1 MVMVPV
7 LGSGGIRG
15 SIAGKLLGMKTLLVF
30 LSILAGSLIGSFG
43 IALASETILV
53 YLCSNRTLPIGIDS
67 RLCGMV

>member
-30 LSILAGSLIGSFG
+30 FSILAGSLIGSFG
-43 IALASETILV
+43 IALASEAVLG
-53 YLCSNRTLPIGIDS
+53 YLCANETLPTGIDT
-67 RLCGMV
+67 RVCGMV